1 MEAGA
6 TASGLGLR
14 GGYLLSCSPL
24 AWPGK
29 HPMGDPWLA
38 STSLRHWATSWL
50 TVGLP
55 SAVYAL
61 ALAAL
66 TFSFSVAMVA
76 LVYAV
81 WILISRLVD
90 LADEIF
96 QLLTAGNLGVLTV

>member
-1 MEAGA
+1 
-6 TASGLGLR
+6 
-14 GGYLLSCSPL
+14 
-24 AWPGK
+24 
-29 HPMGDPWLA
+29 
-38 STSLRHWATSWL
+38 
-50 TVGLP
+50 
-55 SAVYAL
+55 VYAL